1 MEKPLLEIK
10 PIRNIARFKDIV
22 GILFKY
28 GFDGLVEKLGLPGSY
43 LIKKFTKIER
53 GLTIWERIRF
63 ALEDL
68 GPTYVKFGQILSMR
82 PDLIP
87 PGLIH
92 ELRKLRESV
101 HHEDFDAIREM
112 VEESLKIRL
121 DDVFESFEELP
132 IAAGS
137 LAQVHRAILKKE
149 KKEVAVKVQ
158 RPHIKRIIKSD
169 LDILQTIAKMVHDR
183 VETLQPYNIP
193 GIVQEIERHLS
204 REIDFINEAT
214 NIQIFKQNFA
224 LVTDVHAPD
233 IYIEY
238 TCPTVL
244 TMEFIDGE
252 KIEDIGGEER
262 KERLA
267 RRGVEIVLKQILI
280 DGFFHSDPH
289 PGNIRILE
297 GDVICFLDW
306 GMVGRLT
313 TEMRY
318 LLVDFIKALA
328 YRNGKKLLK
337 TLISMSASVPPLL
350 DEAALQTET
359 LFLMDRLHSRLNK
372 TVNVGRFL
380 TELVNLLRQHRVELR
395 PDYVFMI
402 KALVAIEGTGRELWA
417 DFDAINELKPLI
429 TKVTFLR
436 MNPFAAEAMFLGKLA
451 ESLKLI
457 VNLPEKVESLIKHI
471 EGGKLTLE
479 VHHRGLEGTN
489 WTLHV
494 VGNRI
499 AFGLIIAAL
508 IIGSSMVITSGIGPF
523 LFGYPIFGI
532 AGYVFSGVLGIW
544 LVIHMILRRNL

>member
-1 MEKPLLEIK
+1 MEKPIFEIK
-10 PIRNIARFKDIV
+10 PIRNIVRFKDIV
-22 GILFKY
+22 AILFKY
-28 GFDGLVEKLGLPGSY
+28 GFDGLVEKLGLPGIH
-43 LIKKFTKIER
+43 LVKKFTKIRR

-68 GPTYVKFGQILSMR
+68 GPTYIKFGQILSMR

-87 PGLIH
+87 AGLIH

-101 HHEDFDAIREM
+101 HHEEFGAIRKM
-112 VEESLKIRL
+112 VEESLNIKL
-121 DDVFESFEELP
+121 EDVFESFEELP

-137 LAQVHRAILKKE
+137 LAQVHRAILKKD

-158 RPHIKRIIKSD
+158 RPHIKLIIKSD
-169 LDILQTIAKMVHDR
+169 LELLQTIARMVHDR
-183 VETLQPYNIP
+183 IETLQPYNIP
-193 GIVQEIERHLS
+193 GIVDEIERHLS
-204 REIDFINEAT
+204 KEIDFINEAN
-214 NIQIFKQNFA
+214 NIQTFKQNFA
-224 LVTDVHAPD
+224 WINDVHAPD
-233 IYIEY
+233 VYIEY
-238 TCPTVL
+238 TCQSVL

-252 KIEDIGGEER
+252 KIEEIEGEER
-262 KERLA
+262 KRRLA
-267 RRGVEIVLKQILI
+267 RRGAEVVLKQILV

-297 GDVICFLDW
+297 EDVICFLDW

-328 YRNGKKLLK
+328 YKNSKRLLK
-337 TLISMSASVPPLL
+337 TTLAMSASVPPLL
-350 DEAALQTET
+350 DETALQTEI
-359 LFLMDRLHSRLNK
+359 LFLMDRLHSRFNK
-372 TVNVGRFL
+372 TTDVGRFL
-380 TELVNLLRQHRVELR
+380 TDLVNLLRQHRVELR

-402 KALVAIEGTGRELWA
+402 KALVAIEGTGRELCA
-417 DFDAINELKPLI
+417 DFDAINELRPLI

-436 MNPFAAEAMFLGKLA
+436 MNPFAAEAMFLGKIA

-457 VNLPEKVESLIKHI
+457 VNLPERVESLIKHI
-471 EGGKLTLE
+471 EGGRLSIDI
-479 VHHRGLEGTN
+479 HHKGLESIN

-532 AGYVFSGVLGIW
+532 AGYVFSGALGIW